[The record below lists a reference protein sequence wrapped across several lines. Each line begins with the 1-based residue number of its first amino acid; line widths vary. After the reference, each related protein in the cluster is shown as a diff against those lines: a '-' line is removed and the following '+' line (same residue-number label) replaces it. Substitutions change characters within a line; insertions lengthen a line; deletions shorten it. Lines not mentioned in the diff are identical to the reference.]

1 MRGAGVCP
9 ARARARGE
17 YRQVKSNK
25 TTVVWSVLLLC
36 FSGCFTLSDSEIRQL
51 QRSILDTHRRV
62 AKLEESVGQ
71 SLAGIQ
77 EDTRRT
83 RADMNE
89 SLKNALE
96 EMRRTAGQVDE
107 NTHYV
112 RELSQKLDEIKYS
125 IQAGGGTTA
134 RPAPVRPPEQ
144 TAAAQTPA
152 ATGPA
157 DTPRA
162 PTAPSLLMPVNPEED
177 YRRAKQD
184 YDRGN
189 LELAKLEFDE
199 YLRLYPDSE
208 LAPNAQFWLA
218 ECYFKSDDLERAVQ
232 EFKKVYTEFPQNAK
246 MADAMLNE
254 AYAHVRLGQ
263 NEEAVKLLKRVIA
276 DYPGSAAAQ
285 SAKIKLDALAK
296 SGVDTSG

>member
-1 MRGAGVCP
+1 M
-9 ARARARGE
+9 
-17 YRQVKSNK
+17 
-25 TTVVWSVLLLC
+25 
-36 FSGCFTLSDSEIRQL
+36 RQL

-71 SLAGIQ
+71 SVAAVQ
-77 EDTRRT
+77 EETRRG

-89 SLKNALE
+89 SLKSTLE

-125 IQAGGGTTA
+125 IQGTRTV
-134 RPAPVRPPEQ
+134 PAQSSSLKPPEPKV
-144 TAAAQTPA
+144 AEEAP
-152 ATGPA
+152 
-157 DTPRA
+157 A
-162 PTAPSLLMPVNPEED
+162 PTAADAGKTPTVPSLLTPVNPEED

-189 LELAKLEFDE
+189 LELAKLEFEE

-218 ECYFKSDDLERAVQ
+218 DCHRKSGDLERAVQ
-232 EFKKVYTEFPQNAK
+232 EFKKVYAEFPRNRK

-254 AYAHVRLGQ
+254 AYALVRLER
-263 NEEAVKLLKRVIA
+263 NAEAIKLLKRVIA
-276 DYPGSAAAQ
+276 DYPVSPAAQ
-285 SAKIKLDALAK
+285 SAKIKLDALDKA
-296 SGVDTSG
+296 GVDISG

>member
-1 MRGAGVCP
+1 MGRVHTH
-9 ARARARGE
+9 GE
-17 YRQVKSNK
+17 YRQVKFNRAIA
-25 TTVVWSVLLLC
+25 WSVSMLLC
-36 FSGCFTLSDSEIRQL
+36 LSGCYTLSDGEIRQL

-62 AKLEESVGQ
+62 AKLEENVGQ
-71 SLAGIQ
+71 SLAGVQ
-77 EDTRRT
+77 EESRRS

-89 SLKNALE
+89 SLKSALE

-125 IQAGGGTTA
+125 IQSGSAAPTRASVVKPPGPAVAAVT
-134 RPAPVRPPEQ
+134 PAPTRAADAGRTQ
-144 TAAAQTPA
+144 TGT
-152 ATGPA
+152 
-157 DTPRA
+157 
-162 PTAPSLLMPVNPEED
+162 SLLTPVNPEED

-189 LELAKLEFDE
+189 LELAKLEFEE

-232 EFKKVYTEFPQNAK
+232 EFKKVYTEFPQNTK

-254 AYAHVRLGQ
+254 AYAHVRLER

-276 DYPGSAAAQ
+276 DYPGSSPAQ
-285 SAKIKLDALAK
+285 SAKIKLDALAGA
-296 SGVDTSG
+296 GVDISG

>member
-1 MRGAGVCP
+1 M
-9 ARARARGE
+9 
-17 YRQVKSNK
+17 S
-25 TTVVWSVLLLC
+25 VVLLC
-36 FSGCFTLSDSEIRQL
+36 FSGCFTLSDGEIRQL

-62 AKLEESVGQ
+62 ANLEESVGQ
-71 SLAGIQ
+71 SLAAMQ

-89 SLKNALE
+89 SLKSALE

-112 RELSQKLDEIKYS
+112 RGLSEKLDEIKYS
-125 IQAGGGTTA
+125 IQAGGSATA
-134 RPAPVRPPEQ
+134 RPGPVRPLEP
-144 TAAAQTPA
+144 AVAAQTPPETRA
-152 ATGPA
+152 A
-157 DTPRA
+157 DTRTTPA
-162 PTAPSLLMPVNPEED
+162 APSLLTPVNPEED

-189 LELAKLEFDE
+189 LELAKLEFEE
-199 YLRLYPDSE
+199 YLRLYPGSE

-218 ECYFKSDDLERAVQ
+218 ECYFKSDDFERAVQ
-232 EFKKVYTEFPQNAK
+232 EFKKVYTEFPQNPK
-246 MADAMLNE
+246 MSDAMLNE

-263 NEEAVKLLKRVIA
+263 NEEAVMLLKRVIE
-276 DYPGSAAAQ
+276 DYPGSTAAQ

-296 SGVDTSG
+296 SGVDISG